1 MAFGRLL
8 DAMDSGDRNAFGR
21 RVSLT
26 GICCNVLLVAAKGT
40 AGVMSGSISMIAD
53 AVNNLMD
60 ATSSVVSLVGFKIAG
75 KPADEGHP
83 YGHGRSEYLAGLA
96 VAVLVLFAGFELIRE
111 SVARIIMPEPTHY
124 SVVSIA
130 ILAASIIV
138 KLLLSRFYREAGNR
152 IDSGTLLAASV
163 DSRNDVVATTTVL
176 GGALVSRFTGI
187 QVDGFLGALV
197 GLFVIASGIELL
209 KDTANPLLGN
219 KPDSELVERVRGR
232 ILSHPEVIDAHDLL
246 IHDYGP
252 GRKFASA
259 HVEMAAERDPIA
271 THDIIDRIERELR
284 KEEGLATILHYDP
297 IVTDTK
303 HGDDLRA
310 KLAEAAC
317 RVDGRLTIHDL
328 HVRHS
333 AKGTVLCFDCVRPN
347 DLELDDAA
355 LTEAITR
362 EVATVVPDAICHV
375 TYDDGFASPA
385 H

>member
-124 SVVSIA
+124 SVVSIV

-163 DSRNDVVATTTVL
+163 DSRNDVVATATVL
-176 GGALVSRFTGI
+176 GGALVSRFSGI

-297 IVTDTK
+297 IVTDME
-303 HGDDLRA
+303 HGEDLRS
-310 KLAEAAC
+310 KLADAVR
-317 RVDGRLTIHDL
+317 RVDDRLTIHDL
-328 HVRHS
+328 RVRHS
-333 AKGTVLCFDCVRPN
+333 VKGTILCFDCVRPH
-347 DLELDDAA
+347 DLELDDDA

-362 EVATVVPDAICHV
+362 EAVTIVPDAVCHV
-375 TYDDGFASPA
+375 TYDTGFVSAA